1 MAATS
6 QATTMVTDTV
16 QATVAA
22 SADEESR
29 DRGARSLTCALAERF
44 FGLFFPIFAA

>member
-29 DRGARSLTCALAERF
+29 DFDARSFICDLAELF